1 MASDNPT
8 TLISIPRDSYVP
20 IPGHGRDK
28 INAAF
33 ALGGGR
39 LLTQTVELATGL
51 HLDHYAEVGF
61 SEFADLVDA
70 FDPLAGVD
78 LPAGCQTLDGR
89 AALGYVRTRATPRA
103 DLEGSDVPVASRRV
117 RNTALTT
124 RCRI

>member
-1 MASDNPT
+1 MYRSLAT
-8 TLISIPRDSYVP
+8 
-20 IPGHGRDK
+20 PGK

-51 HLDHYAEVGF
+51 RLDHYAEVGF

-70 FDPLAGVD
+70 FGEITICPAKPINDPLAGVD

-103 DLEGSDVPVASRRV
+103 DLEGSDVPVPAAAFE
-117 RNTALTT
+117 TQP
-124 RCRI
+124 

>member
-70 FDPLAGVD
+70 FDPLAGVIYR
-78 LPAGCQTLDGR
+78 Q
-89 AALGYVRTRATPRA
+89 AAKHLTDVQRWATSGLGPHH
-103 DLEGSDVPVASRRV
+103 GP
-117 RNTALTT
+117 
-124 RCRI
+124 I

>member
-28 INAAF
+28 ISAAF

-61 SEFADLVDA
+61 SEFADLVDP
-70 FDPLAGVD
+70 FG
-78 LPAGCQTLDGR
+78 GI
-89 AALGYVRTRATPRA
+89 
-103 DLEGSDVPVASRRV
+103 
-117 RNTALTT
+117 T
-124 RCRI
+124 RCPAKPIKRSVGRRRSTGRLPNT

>member
-61 SEFADLVDA
+61 SE
-70 FDPLAGVD
+70 LAGVD

-103 DLEGSDVPVASRRV
+103 DLEGSDVPVPAAAFE
-117 RNTALTT
+117 TQP
-124 RCRI
+124 

>member
-1 MASDNPT
+1 M
-8 TLISIPRDSYVP
+8 TLIYRSLATAGTKSTPRS
-20 IPGHGRDK
+20 RW
-28 INAAF
+28 A
-33 ALGGGR
+33 GGR

-103 DLEGSDVPVASRRV
+103 DLEGSDVPVPAAAFE
-117 RNTALTT
+117 TQP
-124 RCRI
+124 

>member
-1 MASDNPT
+1 MYRSW
-8 TLISIPRDSYVP
+8 PR
-20 IPGHGRDK
+20 PGQNQRRVRAGR
-28 INAAF
+28 
-33 ALGGGR
+33 GR

-89 AALGYVRTRATPRA
+89 AALGYVRLGPPRA
-103 DLEGSDVPVASRRV
+103 DLEGSDVPVPAAAFE
-117 RNTALTT
+117 TQP
-124 RCRI
+124 

>member
-61 SEFADLVDA
+61 SEFAA
-70 FDPLAGVD
+70 SSTPSIRW
-78 LPAGCQTLDGR
+78 PASIYRQ
-89 AALGYVRTRATPRA
+89 AAKHLTDVQRWATSGLGPHH
-103 DLEGSDVPVASRRV
+103 GP
-117 RNTALTT
+117 
-124 RCRI
+124 I

>member
-103 DLEGSDVPVASRRV
+103 DL
-117 RNTALTT
+117 
-124 RCRI
+124 